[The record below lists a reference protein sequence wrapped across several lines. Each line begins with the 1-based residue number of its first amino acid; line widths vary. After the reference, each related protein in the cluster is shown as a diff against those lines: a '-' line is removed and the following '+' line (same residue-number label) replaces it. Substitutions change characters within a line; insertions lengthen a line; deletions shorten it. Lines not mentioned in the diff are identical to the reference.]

1 MSTEASA
8 PLVQA
13 RPRGSLLA
21 ATWALVGLGV
31 VLLAILSQQVER
43 TPDEAN
49 YQLSGRRLVAG
60 APPDRLEDRFQ
71 GPLIYLGTQLTDAG
85 GKLTDD
91 AVLRRARLGMLVF
104 PALLLVVLAFW
115 TRAALGPRAGCL
127 AAALGAINPSLLA
140 YGPLLS
146 SDVAFTA
153 TAMLAGYCLW
163 RWMQRPGLLRLLAV
177 GLAVGMLVATKYT
190 AALTVASLALVVLG
204 HVVFGFD
211 PWRPGVW
218 SAPRSLGRRLGGAA
232 GAFLVVGVVALGA
245 LYAAYLFT
253 VAPLS
258 EAALEGLSSG
268 VMRALRELPGGDLV
282 LRALP
287 ETLVV
292 GVDFQAQWAGKEGL
306 GSFGDLRGSHPAY
319 YPLTLLVK
327 TPEAVWALAALSIFS
342 LRVFAAERRL
352 WSTAL
357 LPPLLLLGYCS
368 ATSALQMGVR
378 YVLPMVPAL
387 LMLASAF
394 AGRRQRWGP
403 ISKVLVAGLLG
414 ASLWPVAT
422 GWPHFVGYFNAVS
435 GGQSRGFRVVA
446 DGNCAWGRQTRETG
460 AAALLKR
467 HPDLEVLG
475 RSAGPRF
482 GRFAVWWADLK
493 TPDPRAPERRCYHW
507 LTRFTPFDH
516 EGAGWL
522 AFEVSAQHFDRFIG
536 AGSSRAAVDLAM
548 AWLRQGRYDEA
559 RAALTRAGPLD
570 PAAEQ
575 ARAWI
580 DQFEAAGDDGAA
592 RDSLAVSLSEAGRYD
607 LALSLIDRSRRTNAV
622 LVYWLLWRGGRQ
634 TEAIEHLDRA
644 GAGGSRTTEEVGLLA
659 LSLYNGGDDYAPDP
673 MRALRYMQKHI
684 QDGNAP
690 APGTPEAASWQGLL
704 ASVEAAVAR
713 ERQLE
718 GLR

>member
-1 MSTEASA
+1 VSSEAPA
-8 PLVQA
+8 PLKQA
-13 RPRGSLLA
+13 RPRGSLLGL
-21 ATWALVGLGV
+21 TWALVAFGV
-31 VLLAILSQQVER
+31 VLLAILSQQAER

-91 AVLRRARLGMLVF
+91 ATLRRARLGMLVF
-104 PALLLVVLAFW
+104 PALLLMVLAFW
-115 TRAALGPRAGCL
+115 TRSALGPRAGCL
-127 AAALGAINPSLLA
+127 AAALGAVNPSVLA
-140 YGPLLS
+140 FGPLLS

-153 TAMLAGYCLW
+153 MAMLAGFCTW
-163 RWMQRPGLLRLLAV
+163 RWMQRPNLLRLLAL
-177 GLAVGMLVATKYT
+177 GLAVGGLVATKYT
-190 AALTVASLALVVLG
+190 AALTIAGLALVVLG
-204 HVVFGFD
+204 HVAFGFD
-211 PWRPGVW
+211 PWQSGVW
-218 SAPRSLGRRLGGAA
+218 STPRRLVKRLGGAL
-232 GAFLVVGVVALGA
+232 GALLVVAGVALGA

-258 EAALEGLSSG
+258 DAALQGLDSG
-268 VMRALRELPGGDLV
+268 VMRAVRGFPGGGLL

-292 GVDFQAQWAGKEGL
+292 GIDFQAQWAGKDGL
-306 GSFGDLRGSHPAY
+306 GTFGELRGAHAAY
-319 YPLTLLVK
+319 YPLTLLYKV
-327 TPEAVWALAALSIFS
+327 PVAVWALIALSVFS
-342 LRVFAAERRL
+342 GRAFAAERRL

-357 LPPLLLLGYCS
+357 LPALLLLGYCS
-368 ATSALQMGVR
+368 ATRALQMGVR

-387 LMLASAF
+387 LMLAAAF
-394 AGRRQRWGP
+394 AGRRHRWEP
-403 ISKVLVAGLLG
+403 LSKIIVALALG

-435 GGQSRGFRVVA
+435 GGASSGFRVVA
-446 DGNCAWGRQTRETG
+446 DGNCAWGRQARASG
-460 AAALLKR
+460 AAALLER
-467 HPDLEVLG
+467 HPDLEILG

-493 TPDPRAPERRCYHW
+493 APDPRDPERRCYHW
-507 LTRFTPFDH
+507 LTRFAPFDH

-522 AFEVSAQHFDRFIG
+522 AFEVDAADFDRCIG
-536 AGSSRAAVDLAM
+536 AGSNRAAVDLAM
-548 AWLRQGRYDEA
+548 AWLRQGRFDEA
-559 RAALTRAGPLD
+559 RAALTRAGALD
-570 PAAEQ
+570 PTAAQ
-575 ARAWI
+575 ASAWI
-580 DQFEAAGDDGAA
+580 DQFEAAGDDDAA
-592 RDSLAVSLSEAGRYD
+592 RDSLAVSLSEAGQYD
-607 LALSLIDRSRRTNAV
+607 LALSLIDRSRRENAV
-622 LVYWLLWRGGRQ
+622 LVYWLLWRAGRQ
-634 TEAIEHLDRA
+634 MEAIEHLDRA

-690 APGTPEAASWQGLL
+690 APGTPEAASWQSLTV
-704 ASVEAAVAR
+704 SVEAAAAR